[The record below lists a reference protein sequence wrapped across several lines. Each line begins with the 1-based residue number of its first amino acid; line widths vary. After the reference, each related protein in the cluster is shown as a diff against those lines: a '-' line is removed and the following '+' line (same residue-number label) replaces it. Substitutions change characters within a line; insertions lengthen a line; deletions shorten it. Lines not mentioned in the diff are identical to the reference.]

1 MASPADAV
9 AVPQLNGLA
18 DPEPQSQPQSDHDH
32 DQPADPSAKRKREP
46 TDDGSAEPSING
58 NGNGSSTHDHDH
70 ADHASD
76 HGDDDAKDAKPI
88 VNGDQPL
95 RDESSLI
102 RDYFSVLQRYAPAPS
117 LPPSHY
123 MPSLPYP
130 SIAPFELSGY
140 SPIYATRVLTR
151 KVRHDTTP
159 SILKRPLPEPS
170 TTEEPQAKRQKSD
183 DDSKALCIEEKVS
196 QHSYKLLDQLVL
208 DLKQVIQDRI
218 SEMRAAQSADA
229 ANFDEDALTQLN
241 NFRDTALALHSR
253 EMSYPEAAPPAAKDG
268 SSALDDVA
276 QGLSNGSSVL
286 TVFGSAQQPRTLF
299 SSLPKRTSD
308 PDHPEGIVKPLP
320 DVRLPNGVSLTTV
333 LPSAP
338 TEKPTRVSTLG
349 ELFPSPANLPPLQ
362 PPKAPKTTTKSK
374 ILGFYH
380 PELAERS
387 RYRQGSYF
395 SADLTTGVWLDYSNA
410 TPPSKNKSRQRERTL
425 SLAGQKPSTADVE
438 MTEMEAL
445 FRGAFSSFAP
455 EKDDSGAIVSSG
467 EVARI
472 WYQRHGHRYMEQM
485 IESELAGEEV
495 DDANDGLAPLPID
508 EDEIAEIMEKWDD
521 SLVDPALTIDD
532 VLGKKSDEE
541 KEVDDTLQEISDLIE
556 TLSSYQRNRN
566 MTLPTSQNRSS
577 ADPAKA
583 DMLNGPLA
591 QEPTDEERDTY
602 QMLKDQLAV
611 IIQALPPYAVARL
624 NSDKLEELNVSTKLE
639 VRSDVFRGILEEDT
653 SARHRHH
660 SQAAQAAQTP
670 RQPQRTP
677 SFHSTTAYQ
686 GQPYNRPYQPQNQT
700 PVPIPNHYQQ
710 SPARPP
716 IPPNFSRQVS
726 APMQGMTPQQ
736 HRPVAGQPFAR
747 PNGYTPQPMQQ
758 GRPYGTPTA
767 VPPFQASPGQPRMA
781 SGYPGGPQPGTPGQR
796 YPSGY
801 AGYNAQQPQ
810 PGMQPQYHQ
819 QGANF
824 PPHMNGGGS
833 IPPRTMSPQ
842 VPQYQAGQNY
852 SPRPGQ
858 QPMPRG
864 QPYGTP
870 GQPGGHPGV
879 PRYPSNGAQQNT
891 PHSPAT
897 AGGQGGWANPMSPQR
912 QYEQQL
918 QARNQAAA
926 RMNAF
931 SDKIQNHGVAGLGG
945 IGLGGTPGHMRTNM
959 PGGVGQSS
967 PSPRPPSAAG
977 GLNGVPQPS
986 PSPASVPGAT
996 PSPAPATAMQPQAPA

>member
-1 MASPADAV
+1 MAAPADAV

-18 DPEPQSQPQSDHDH
+18 DPEPQSQPQSDHS
-32 DQPADPSAKRKREP
+32 QPADPSAKRKREAS
-46 TDDGSAEPSING
+46 DDAPAEPSING
-58 NGNGSSTHDHDH
+58 NGTANANTTHDPEHDH
-70 ADHASD
+70 ADHTSD
-76 HGDDDAKDAKPI
+76 HQDGDAKEAKPT
-88 VNGDQPL
+88 VNGDKPL

-102 RDYFSVLQRYAPAPS
+102 RHYFRVLQS
-117 LPPSHY
+117 
-123 MPSLPYP
+123 
-130 SIAPFELSGY
+130 
-140 SPIYATRVLTR
+140 
-151 KVRHDTTP
+151 HDTTP

-170 TTEEPQAKRQKSD
+170 TTEEPQPKRQKSN
-183 DDSKALCIEEKVS
+183 DDSKALCIEDKVS
-196 QHSYKLLDQLVL
+196 QDSYKQLDQLVL
-208 DLKQVIQDRI
+208 DLKQVIKDRI
-218 SEMRAAQSADA
+218 AEMRADQSADA

-241 NFRDTALALHSR
+241 NFRDTAMALHSR
-253 EMSYPEAAPPAAKDG
+253 EMSYPEAAPSTARDGPAA
-268 SSALDDVA
+268 LEDVA
-276 QGLSNGSSVL
+276 QGLSNGNSVL
-286 TVFGSAQQPRTLF
+286 TLFGNAQQPRPLF
-299 SSLPKRTSD
+299 SSLPKRTTD
-308 PDHPEGIVKPLP
+308 PDHPEGVVKPLP
-320 DVRLPNGVSLTTV
+320 DVQLPNGLSLTNV
-333 LPSAP
+333 LPSAS

-425 SLAGQKPSTADVE
+425 SLAGQKPSTADIE

-485 IESELAGEEV
+485 IESELAGQED
-495 DDANDGLAPLPID
+495 DDANDLGATLPID
-508 EDEIAEIMEKWDD
+508 EDEIAEILDKWDD

-566 MTLPTSQNRSS
+566 MTLPTSQNRNST
-577 ADPAKA
+577 DPAKA

-602 QMLKDQLAV
+602 QMLKDQLAI

-653 SARHRHH
+653 SARHRQH

-700 PVPIPNHYQQ
+700 PVPLPNHYQQ

-716 IPPNFSRQVS
+716 MPPNFSRQVS
-726 APMQGMTPQQ
+726 APMSSMTPHHQ
-736 HRPVAGQPFAR
+736 RAVSGTPFR
-747 PNGYTPQPMQQ
+747 QPNGFTPQSMQQ
-758 GRPYGTPTA
+758 ARPYGTPTA
-767 VPPFQASPGQPRMA
+767 VPPFQASPGQARMA
-781 SGYPGGPQPGTPGQR
+781 GGYPGGPQPGTPGQR

-801 AGYNAQQPQ
+801 GGYNAQQAQ
-810 PGMQPQYHQ
+810 AGMQPQFQ
-819 QGANF
+819 APNF
-824 PPHMNGGGS
+824 APHMNGSGS

-842 VPQYQAGQNY
+842 VPPYQAGQPY

-858 QPMPRG
+858 QSMPRG

-870 GQPGGHPGV
+870 GQPGGHAGV
-879 PRYPSNGAQQNT
+879 ARYPSNGVQQSG

-931 SDKIQNHGVAGLGG
+931 SDKIQNHGIAGLGG
-945 IGLGGTPGHMRTNM
+945 IGLGGTPSHMRTNM
-959 PGGVGQSS
+959 PGVVGQSS

-986 PSPASVPGAT
+986 PSPASVPGAS
-996 PSPAPATAMQPQAPA
+996 PSPAAIPPQAPA

>member
-1 MASPADAV
+1 MSYRGTRLLASAITSHHIPSLAFTSLHFPPIAV
-9 AVPQLNGLA
+9 LDLSSP
-18 DPEPQSQPQSDHDH
+18 
-32 DQPADPSAKRKREP
+32 
-46 TDDGSAEPSING
+46 
-58 NGNGSSTHDHDH
+58 SSTC
-70 ADHASD
+70 
-76 HGDDDAKDAKPI
+76 
-88 VNGDQPL
+88 
-95 RDESSLI
+95 
-102 RDYFSVLQRYAPAPS
+102 
-117 LPPSHY
+117 
-123 MPSLPYP
+123 
-130 SIAPFELSGY
+130 
-140 SPIYATRVLTR
+140 ATVVLTLGF
-151 KVRHDTTP
+151 RHDTTP

-170 TTEEPQAKRQKSD
+170 TTEEPQPKRQKSD
-183 DDSKALCIEEKVS
+183 DESKALCIEDKFS
-196 QHSYKLLDQLVL
+196 QDSYKLLDQLVL
-208 DLKQVIQDRI
+208 DLKQAIQDRI
-218 SEMRAAQSADA
+218 AEMRAAQSADS

-241 NFRDTALALHSR
+241 NFRDTAMALHSR
-253 EMSYPEAAPPAAKDG
+253 EMSYPEAAPSAAKDG
-268 SSALDDVA
+268 PSALEDVA
-276 QGLSNGSSVL
+276 QGLSNGNSVL
-286 TVFGSAQQPRTLF
+286 TLFGNAQQPRTLF

-308 PDHPEGIVKPLP
+308 PDHPDGIVKPLP
-320 DVRLPNGVSLTTV
+320 DVQLPNGLSLTTV
-333 LPSAP
+333 LPSAS

-485 IESELAGEEV
+485 IESELVGQEG
-495 DDANDGLAPLPID
+495 DDPNELVAPLPID
-508 EDEIAEIMEKWDD
+508 EDEIADIVEKWDD

-566 MTLPTSQNRSS
+566 MTLPTSQNRNS

-602 QMLKDQLAV
+602 QMLKDQLAI

-639 VRSDVFRGILEEDT
+639 IRSDVFRGILEEDT

-700 PVPIPNHYQQ
+700 PVPLPNHYQQ

-716 IPPNFSRQVS
+716 MPPNFSRQVS

-736 HRPVAGQPFAR
+736 HRPVAGQPFR
-747 PNGYTPQPMQQ
+747 QPNGYTPQPMQQ

-781 SGYPGGPQPGTPGQR
+781 GGYPGGPQPGTPGQR

-801 AGYNAQQPQ
+801 GGYNAQQPQ
-810 PGMQPQYHQ
+810 PGMQPQFHQ
-819 QGANF
+819 QAPNF
-824 PPHMNGGGS
+824 APHMNGGGS

-870 GQPGGHPGV
+870 GQPSGHPGV
-879 PRYPSNGAQQNT
+879 PRYPSNGVQQST

-897 AGGQGGWANPMSPQR
+897 AGGQGGWANPISPQR
-912 QYEQQL
+912 QYESQL

-931 SDKIQNHGVAGLGG
+931 GDKIQNHSVSGLGG
-945 IGLGGTPGHMRTNM
+945 IGLGGTPSHMRTNM

-986 PSPASVPGAT
+986 PSPASVPGAS
-996 PSPAPATAMQPQAPA
+996 PSPAAMQPQAPA

>member
-18 DPEPQSQPQSDHDH
+18 DPDPQSQPQSDPS
-32 DQPADPSAKRKREP
+32 QSADPSAKRKREAS
-46 TDDGSAEPSING
+46 DDGSAELTSING
-58 NGNGSSTHDHDH
+58 NANADTHDNDDH
-70 ADHASD
+70 ADQASD
-76 HGDDDAKDAKPI
+76 HEDDDAKQAKPI
-88 VNGDQPL
+88 VNGERPL
-95 RDESSLI
+95 RDESTLI
-102 RDYFSVLQRYAPAPS
+102 RDYFSVLQ
-117 LPPSHY
+117 
-123 MPSLPYP
+123 
-130 SIAPFELSGY
+130 
-140 SPIYATRVLTR
+140 
-151 KVRHDTTP
+151 RHDTTP

-170 TTEEPQAKRQKSD
+170 NTEEPQAKRQKSD
-183 DDSKALCIEEKVS
+183 DDSKALCIADKVS
-196 QHSYKLLDQLVL
+196 QDSYKLLDQLVL
-208 DLKQVIQDRI
+208 DLKQVIQDRVA
-218 SEMRAAQSADA
+218 EMRSAQSADA
-229 ANFDEDALTQLN
+229 ASFDEDALTQLN
-241 NFRDTALALHSR
+241 DFRDTAMALHSR
-253 EMSYPEAAPPAAKDG
+253 EMSYPEGAPPAAKDG
-268 SSALDDVA
+268 PSALDDVA
-276 QGLSNGSSVL
+276 QVPSNGSSVL
-286 TVFGSAQQPRTLF
+286 TLFGSAQQPRTLF
-299 SSLPKRTSD
+299 SSLPKRISD
-308 PDHPEGIVKPLP
+308 PEHPDGAVKLLS
-320 DVRLPNGVSLTTV
+320 DVRLPNGLSLTTV
-333 LPSAP
+333 LPS
-338 TEKPTRVSTLG
+338 TSVEKPARVPTLG

-395 SADLTTGVWLDYSNA
+395 SAELTTGAWLDYSNA

-455 EKDDSGAIVSSG
+455 EKDDSGAIVPSG

-485 IESELAGEEV
+485 IESELAGDEG
-495 DDANDGLAPLPID
+495 DDVNDGIAPLPID
-508 EDEIAEIMEKWDD
+508 EDEIANIVETWDD
-521 SLVDPALTIDD
+521 SLIDPALTIDD

-602 QMLKDQLAV
+602 QILKDQLAL

-624 NSDKLEELNVSTKLE
+624 NSDRLEELNVSTKLE
-639 VRSDVFRGILEEDT
+639 VRSDVFRGILDEESA

-660 SQAAQAAQTP
+660 QQAAQAAQTP

-677 SFHSTTAYQ
+677 SFHSTTPYQ
-686 GQPYNRPYQPQNQT
+686 GQPYNRPYQTQNQT

-716 IPPNFSRQVS
+716 IPPNFPRQVS
-726 APMQGMTPQQ
+726 APMAGMTPQQ

-747 PNGYTPQPMQQ
+747 PNGYTPQTMQQ
-758 GRPYGTPTA
+758 PRPYGTPTG
-767 VPPFQASPGQPRMA
+767 VPQFQGSPGQPRMA
-781 SGYPGGPQPGTPGQR
+781 TGYPGAPQPGTPGQR

-801 AGYNAQQPQ
+801 AGYNGQQPQ

-819 QGANF
+819 QPANYA
-824 PPHMNGGGS
+824 PHMNGAGS

-879 PRYPSNGAQQNT
+879 PRYPSNGVQQNP
-891 PHSPAT
+891 PHSPAP
-897 AGGQGGWANPMSPQR
+897 GSGQGGWANPMSPQR

-931 SDKIQNHGVAGLGG
+931 SDKIQNHSVAGLGG
-945 IGLGGTPGHMRTNM
+945 IGLGGTPAHMRTNI
-959 PGGVGQSS
+959 PGAVGQSS
-967 PSPRPPSAAG
+967 PSPRPVSAAG
-977 GLNGVPQPS
+977 GMNGVPQPS

>member
-58 NGNGSSTHDHDH
+58 NGNGSTTHDHDH

-117 LPPSHY
+117 LHHYIPSH
-123 MPSLPYP
+123 PYP
-130 SIAPFELSGY
+130 SIAPSGLSGY
-140 SPIYATRVLTR
+140 SPTRAIRVLTR

-183 DDSKALCIEEKVS
+183 DDSKALCIEDKVS

-253 EMSYPEAAPPAAKDG
+253 EMSYPEAAPPAARDG
-268 SSALDDVA
+268 PSALDDVA

-286 TVFGSAQQPRTLF
+286 TVFGNAQQPRTLF

-455 EKDDSGAIVSSG
+455 EKDDSGATVSSG

-485 IESELAGEEV
+485 IESELAGEEG
-495 DDANDGLAPLPID
+495 DDANDSLAPLPID
-508 EDEIAEIMEKWDD
+508 EDEIAEIVEKWDD

-639 VRSDVFRGILEEDT
+639 VRSDVFRGILGEDT
-653 SARHRHH
+653 TARHRHH

-767 VPPFQASPGQPRMA
+767 VPPFQASPGQPRMTG
-781 SGYPGGPQPGTPGQR
+781 GYPGGPQPGTPGQR

-801 AGYNAQQPQ
+801 AGYNAQQAQ

-945 IGLGGTPGHMRTNM
+945 IGLGGTPGHVRTNM

>member
-117 LPPSHY
+117 LHHY
-123 MPSLPYP
+123 IPSLPYP
-130 SIAPFELSGY
+130 SIATFELSGY
-140 SPIYATRVLTR
+140 SPTYATRVLTR

-183 DDSKALCIEEKVS
+183 DDSKALCIEDKVS

-286 TVFGSAQQPRTLF
+286 TVFGNAQQPRTLF
-299 SSLPKRTSD
+299 SSLPKRISD

-485 IESELAGEEV
+485 IESELAGEEG

-508 EDEIAEIMEKWDD
+508 EDEIAEIVEKWDD

-781 SGYPGGPQPGTPGQR
+781 GGYPGGPQPGTPGQR